1 MVLAMRGQVNTKEV
15 SPLHSEQEIFV
26 EEEVL
31 KISDSDTATKYIP

>member
-15 SPLHSEQEIFV
+15 SPLHSEHEIF